1 MQPYERF
8 TVWQKAHELV
18 LRVHSASS
26 GLVKGSHAHLVN
38 QLRRS
43 STSISLNIVE
53 GSARGTSAQFA
64 HFLDIALG
72 SARETAYLVRLL
84 ADMGLVEPAARAKLE
99 ARCDEVSRML
109 VGLQQTLR
117 KPDRKAATKAKKS
130 G

>member
-18 LRVHSASS
+18 LRAHSMSS
-26 GLVKGSHAHLVN
+26 GLVKGSHAHLAD

-43 STSISLNIVE
+43 ATSIALNIVE

-64 HFLDIALG
+64 HFLDLALG

-84 ADMGLVEPAARAKLE
+84 ADMGLLEPAPRAKLE
-99 ARCDEVSRML
+99 ARCDEVCRML

-117 KPDRKAATKAKKS
+117 KPGRPVTGKVRKA